1 MCPSSEPP
9 EPRLTPLQRR
19 LAKRS
24 AAKAAK
30 VAEVA
35 TAPVSDP
42 RQRERRLADAAS
54 SDAALQHNTW
64 DDVQWDPVDL
74 AEAERLVAAQAPTPS
89 TLLEQ
94 SERWDAHYEANP
106 RNYHDRRYLH
116 NEFPVLLEPPPPCQR
131 ELVVLEIGCG
141 AGNTLLPLLHANPAV
156 RGLACDLAPSAVALA
171 RERLGREGLAERA
184 DAFVWDVSAP
194 PPRDAPPLLAG
205 GVDVVLAIFTLS
217 ALAPDALP
225 TALAQL
231 RACLRPG
238 GRLLL
243 RDYGRLDLK
252 HLKFAAVAGSRLHCA
267 AAPEWEWYARGDGT
281 TALFFTPERLAPLAR
296 GAGFGVDDARYDR
309 RLAVNRATR
318 TRMYRVWMVAVLRSA
333 TTDEERGARCEVGG
347 RGDGA
352 ADEARQRRDETPAM
366 ASTRWQVA
374 VLAAVAAA
382 AAVAATASMR
392 LLRTSPSVSR

>member
-1 MCPSSEPP
+1 MCEQPSEQ
-9 EPRLTPLQRR
+9 RLTPLQRR
-19 LAKRS
+19 LARRA

-30 VAEVA
+30 AAEVA

-64 DDVQWDPVDL
+64 DDVEWDPADL
-74 AEAERLVAAQAPTPS
+74 AEAERIVAAQAPLGGPLGLS
-89 TLLEQ
+89 PQ

-116 NEFPVLLEPPPPCQR
+116 NEFPMLLEPPPPGQR

-171 RERLGREGLAERA
+171 RERLGREGLTGRA

-194 PPRDAPPLLAG
+194 PPHDAPPLLAG

-225 TALAQL
+225 AALAQL

-267 AAPEWEWYARGDGT
+267 AAREWEWYARGDGT

-318 TRMYRVWMVAVLRSA
+318 TRMYRVWLVAVLRS
-333 TTDEERGARCEVGG
+333 TDDERGGRCEAGCGG
-347 RGDGA
+347 RGGA
-352 ADEARQRRDETPAM
+352 GGGGGCAEEQAEEARQRREATW
-366 ASTRWQVA
+366 WQVP
-374 VLAAVAAA
+374 LAAVAIASALVAA
-382 AAVAATASMR
+382 AASVR
-392 LLRTSPSVSR
+392 LLRRR